1 MFFSFLKQM
10 KLLLLLATTLSS
22 ISAFLSLSMFI
33 MIGKIGRE
41 GGEFNS
47 LFFAGALASLLIVSL
62 ISARFLS
69 KLSSGVVYNVRL
81 SLIKRV
87 MSTDY
92 AALTKVGSEKVYNVL
107 INDVKIIANSVSEL
121 PSFIYNIILLVSL
134 LSYLAYLS
142 PPLFAVLISGIFL
155 SGLLS
160 GFLIRRLAFFGRLM
174 RGNEDGLMESY
185 KGLLDGFAQM
195 KFSQNRRQH
204 HYNNELSKN
213 AQTLK
218 ASEQQFRFNW
228 DLNRSVTAALI
239 LMLIG
244 TVIGVGQWMGLQ
256 AVLLSYILVI
266 SYSAS
271 PFAAIMGLVQQL
283 AQANVSMARI
293 NTLNI
298 AEQLSDQQ
306 LFEQAAAP
314 KWKSI
319 RFENVQFDYPAQ
331 GSEKP
336 FHLGPLNVEIKRGNT
351 LFITGGNGSGKSTFI
366 TMLLGLTRPTSGQ
379 IYVDGAPLLNEDVND
394 YRELFTTVLS
404 HFYLYKNV
412 LNEEGE
418 PQTREQLAVLLA
430 KFEMQQKVTFD
441 HERIVSTE
449 LSQGQKKRL
458 ALITSIAQN
467 KDIFVLDEWA
477 ADQDPQFRAFFYQDI
492 IPWLKSKGKTV
503 IAVTHDDRYFQL
515 CDECI
520 KFDSGLICEQSETGQ
535 LETSK
540 VNQATTT
547 AV

>member
-22 ISAFLSLSMFI
+22 ISAFLSLSMFV

-47 LFFAGALASLLIVSL
+47 SYFALALVSLLVISL

-81 SLIKRV
+81 NLIKRV

-92 AALTKVGSEKVYNVL
+92 AALSKVGSEKVYHVL
-107 INDVKIIANSVSEL
+107 INDVKIIATAVSEL

-142 PPLFAVLISGIFL
+142 ALLFSVLICGIVL
-155 SGLLS
+155 SGVLS
-160 GFLIRRLAFFGRLM
+160 GFLIRRLAFFGRAM
-174 RGNEDGLMESY
+174 RHNEDGLMESY
-185 KGLLDGFAQM
+185 KGLLDGFAQL
-195 KFSQNRRQH
+195 KFSQHRRKYHFEQ
-204 HYNNELSKN
+204 ELCKN
-213 AQTLK
+213 AQVLK
-218 ASEQQFRFNW
+218 DSEQKFRFNW

-244 TVIGVGQWMGLQ
+244 MVISVGQWLGLES
-256 AVLLSYILVI
+256 VLLSYILVI

-283 AQANVSMARI
+283 AQANVSMSRI

-298 AEQLSDQQ
+298 AKPLSDQQ
-306 LFEQAAAP
+306 LFEQAIAP
-314 KWKSI
+314 QWRTI

-336 FHLGPLNVEIKRGNT
+336 FHLGPLNLQINRGKT

-366 TMLLGLTRPTSGQ
+366 TMLLGLTYPSSGQ
-379 IYVDGAPLLNEDVND
+379 IYVDGAPLMAEDIND

-404 HFYLYKNV
+404 QFYLYKHV
-412 LNEEGE
+412 LNEQGQS
-418 PQTREQLAVLLA
+418 QTKDELMALLE
-430 KFEMQQKVTFD
+430 KFEMQQKVSFEHD
-441 HERIVSTE
+441 RIVSTQ

-458 ALITSIAQN
+458 ALITAIAQN

-477 ADQDPQFRAFFYQDI
+477 ADQDPQFRAFFYQQI
-492 IPWLKSKGKTV
+492 IPWLKTLGKTV
-503 IAVTHDDRYFQL
+503 IAVTHDDRYFDL

-520 KFDSGLICEQSETGQ
+520 KFDSGLICQQ
-535 LETSK
+535 
-540 VNQATTT
+540 TTT
-547 AV
+547 VDVKG